1 MYHLGAGKNPLGIG
15 EIMNLAPITIS
26 GNLTG
31 DPELTF
37 TASGQARC
45 AFSVAVNH
53 VWYDQS
59 NEKQEKTSFFNVVAW
74 RFAGEHAARTLGKGL
89 PVVIVGRL
97 EQRSYDDKDG
107 AKRSIVEVIADTVAI
122 DTKGLE
128 DIVRRTKQS
137 GESSSPAQ
145 TGSSASTQRRTKPM
159 TAAPVGGGMM
169 DAEEPF

>member
-1 MYHLGAGKNPLGIG
+1 
-15 EIMNLAPITIS
+15 MNLAPVTIS

-74 RFAGEHAARTLGKGL
+74 RFAAEHAARTLGKGL
-89 PVVIVGRL
+89 PVVVVGRL

-107 AKRSIVEVIADTVAI
+107 AKRSITEVIADTVAI

-128 DIVRRTKQS
+128 EIVRRTKQS
-137 GESSSPAQ
+137 GDTPAPARSN
-145 TGSSASTQRRTKPM
+145 SSAPAPRRAKPM

>member
-1 MYHLGAGKNPLGIG
+1 
-15 EIMNLAPITIS
+15 MNLAPVTIS

-59 NEKQEKTSFFNVVAW
+59 NEKQEKTSYFNVVAW
-74 RFAGEHAARTLGKGL
+74 RFAGEHAARTLEKGL
-89 PVVIVGRL
+89 PVIVVGRL

-107 AKRSIVEVIADTVAI
+107 VKRSITEVIADTVAV

-128 DIVRRTKQS
+128 SIVRRTKQAGDAPAPNRAGNS
-137 GESSSPAQ
+137 AQ
-145 TGSSASTQRRTKPM
+145 TPRRTKPM